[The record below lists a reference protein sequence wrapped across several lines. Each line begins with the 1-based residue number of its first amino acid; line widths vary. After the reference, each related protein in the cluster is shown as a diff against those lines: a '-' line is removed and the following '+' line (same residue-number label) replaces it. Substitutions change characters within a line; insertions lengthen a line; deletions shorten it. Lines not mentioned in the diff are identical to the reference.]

1 MALSCVWLSNERSCE
16 VYECEWCVGPC
27 RAGKP
32 VAAYSQL
39 TASLHMASLFPFSP
53 SPSAQRVR
61 LAFNCDDIRGD
72 DIAISGMLANG
83 ERGRHRLLRCFAGR
97 IKELPAPHALVSNG
111 NLHYE
116 RRENVR
122 RRFFPS
128 LGDGVG
134 GSIGGDVGDG
144 IGNA

>member
-1 MALSCVWLSNERSCE
+1 MVCWPLPR
-16 VYECEWCVGPC
+16 
-27 RAGKP
+27 GKARGDIFSADGITP
-32 VAAYSQL
+32 HAPPYSP
-39 TASLHMASLFPFSP
+39 MFP

-97 IKELPAPHALVSNG
+97 IKELPAPHALVSKG

-134 GSIGGDVGDG
+134 SAFDGAVGGDVGDG
-144 IGNA
+144 IGKA